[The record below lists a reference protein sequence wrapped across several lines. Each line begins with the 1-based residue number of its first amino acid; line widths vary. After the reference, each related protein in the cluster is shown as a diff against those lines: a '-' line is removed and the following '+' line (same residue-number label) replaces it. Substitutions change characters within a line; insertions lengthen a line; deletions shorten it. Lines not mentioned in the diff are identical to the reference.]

1 MVFTI
6 EEWLSSLRSLTES
19 LIVLFLTMA
28 VSYFAISLLNP
39 NFLLNRL
46 IRFEWL
52 IFTEDQTEIAA
63 R

>member
-28 VSYFAISLLNP
+28 ASYFAIILFNP
-39 NFLLNRL
+39 NFFPNRL